1 MFSSRTRW
9 DLTQNRLSALLAA
22 KRRAGAP
29 VLDLTESN
37 PTQAGFPTPQDV
49 LATLADP
56 AAAVYVPEP
65 QGLLE
70 ARQAVSAD
78 YARRG
83 AHVDPQRILLTAST
97 SEAYALLFKLLCD
110 PGDGVL
116 VPRPSYPLFE
126 YLAGLE
132 SLEVVRYPL
141 TWDGE
146 WHLSPAAVAA
156 ALTPRTRAVVVVN
169 PNNPT
174 GSYLKRDEASG
185 LQGLCAERG
194 IALISDEV
202 FADYAFR
209 EDPRRVTTLA
219 EDGTALAFAMGGLSK
234 ACGLPQLKLGWL
246 AVSGP
251 AALRAE
257 ALARL
262 EIVADTYLSVA
273 TPVQRAAPRLLA
285 RQLELQTPIAARL
298 RQNRAWLRERI
309 PRDAPVS
316 LLDAEGGWYA
326 VLRVPAT
333 LSEEERVFRLLETRD
348 VFVHPGFFFDFESEA
363 FLVVS
368 LLTPPDVFVRGIE
381 RVLPDLV
388 L

>member
-9 DLTQNRLSALLAA
+9 DLTPNRLSALLAA
-22 KRRAGAP
+22 KRRAGTP

-37 PTQAGFPTPQDV
+37 PTQAGFPTPPDV

-83 AHVDPQRILLTAST
+83 ARVDPQRILLTAST

-110 PGDGVL
+110 PGDCVL

-132 SLEVVRYPL
+132 SLEIARYPL

-146 WHLSPAAVAA
+146 WHLSPATVAA
-156 ALTPRTRAVVVVN
+156 ALPPRTRAVVVVN

-209 EDPRRVTTLA
+209 EDARRVTTLA
-219 EDGTALAFAMGGLSK
+219 EDGPALAFAMGGLSK

-251 AALRAE
+251 AALRTE

-273 TPVQRAAPRLLA
+273 TPVQRAAPHLLA

-298 RQNRAWLRERI
+298 RQNRGWLRERI